1 MSAKNDIT
9 GDAIASKANSKS
21 YRDNYENIFAKKAT
35 EKRVELD
42 GGICNSKSNDGC
54 RESQLREYAEGAGV
68 QGQADQEQAVAWL
81 ITHHENQ
88 PVLTFNSSD
97 YQSERFIKT
106 PLYAHPPKREPLS
119 DEDVVDIARRNCGIN
134 FQYNDQIDA
143 AIILAH
149 EIEKA
154 HGINDER

>member
-97 YQSERFIKT
+97 YQSERFVKT
-106 PLYAHPPKREPLS
+106 PLYAQPPKREPLS
-119 DEDVVDIARRNCGIN
+119 DSVIERIIFDWDDAEEEMDLVEFARAIE
-134 FQYNDQIDA
+134 A
-143 AIILAH
+143 AHSIT
-149 EIEKA
+149 
-154 HGINDER
+154 GDEHAK